1 MSEQRVPG
9 GPGETAPREGRF
21 RRLISRLTSS
31 HEQLEAEELL
41 QDTQQVGGTPIANCP
56 DRERVTVSGTLRT
69 VTLRPR
75 AGVPAL
81 EAELY
86 DGSGALSVV
95 WLGRRQIA
103 GIEPGRQLIAHG
115 RITYNQG
122 RSIMFNP
129 RYELRPAGGRD

>member
-1 MSEQRVPG
+1 MHEQDRPG
-9 GPGETAPREGRF
+9 DVGRAARPEGRF

-31 HEQLEAEELL
+31 HEQLDAEELL
-41 QDTQQVGGTPIANCP
+41 ADTQQVGGTPIVDCR

-86 DGSGALSVV
+86 DGSGVLSVV
-95 WLGRRQIA
+95 WIGRRQVT
-103 GIEPGRQLIAHG
+103 GIEPGRALIA
-115 RITYNQG
+115 QG
-122 RSIMFNP
+122 RVTEQQGRLIMFNP
-129 RYELRPAGGRD
+129 RYELRPQGSRE